1 MARIHLKPKDV
12 MLSLLFLQ
20 KKLIDT
26 MEWVSQEGKDI
37 VIDWPVPTPPGG
49 AVSRLM
55 GCPPTNTY
63 PPGLRGEVE
72 GFIAVHKV
80 GLSLRKGRK
89 RAAGTSKTKG
99 AK

>member
-1 MARIHLKPKDV
+1 MARIHLKPKAV

-20 KKLIDT
+20 KKLVDT
-26 MEWVSQEGKDI
+26 MEWVSQEERDI
-37 VIDWPVPTPPGG
+37 VIDWPVPTAPGG

-55 GCPPTNTY
+55 GCDTFQS
-63 PPGLRGEVE
+63 GVRGEVE

-80 GLSLRKGRK
+80 GLSLRRGRK
-89 RAAGTSKTKG
+89 RAGGTSKTKR